1 PVAAHL
7 TDSTIYGHLWATDR
21 TRALYD
27 DRGRTARW
35 LHVLTALAGAQ
46 ADLGLIPRSSAEA
59 VAAIDVDR
67 LDLDEIGRRTRE
79 TSHSVLGFI
88 GVLRDVLPDDAAE
101 HVYLGATVQDLTD
114 TSLSLEIDQLGSWL
128 LEDLLAIEATL

>member
-1 PVAAHL
+1 
-7 TDSTIYGHLWATDR
+7 
-21 TRALYD
+21 
-27 DRGRTARW
+27 
-35 LHVLTALAGAQ
+35 AGAQ

-128 LEDLLAIEATL
+128 LEDLLAIEATLLDLAEAHRETPMAGRTHGQPGAPMPFGLKVASWCDEI